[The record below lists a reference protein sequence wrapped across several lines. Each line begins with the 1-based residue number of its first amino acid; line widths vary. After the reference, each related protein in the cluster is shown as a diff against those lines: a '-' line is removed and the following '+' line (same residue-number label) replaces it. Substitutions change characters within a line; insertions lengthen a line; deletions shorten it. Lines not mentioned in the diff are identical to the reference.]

1 MEKWCTGIV
10 EDMKIDCTVRFEVR
24 SWEAA
29 IKCIRATYI
38 ICFKV
43 FFLSGEVVLLLS
55 SFKVI
60 YNGYRP
66 NLPSKGYIVFRN
78 IFCLFMLWT
87 IYVDILQYGYMLSP
101 VKFMVKRKNLVLSL
115 IMLIFCFNS
124 CRSRFHSWLCWNF
137 LGMNW
142 FVYVW

>member
-24 SWEAA
+24 CWEAA
-29 IKCIRATYI
+29 IKCHAFEQHIS
-38 ICFKV
+38 FVLKV

-78 IFCLFMLWT
+78 IFCLFML
-87 IYVDILQYGYMLSP
+87 
-101 VKFMVKRKNLVLSL
+101 
-115 IMLIFCFNS
+115 
-124 CRSRFHSWLCWNF
+124 
-137 LGMNW
+137 
-142 FVYVW
+142 